1 MVPMSQAIDALAGEP
16 ADLLTPAAIA
26 RGSRVRILDGFAAAE
41 PVWTALHGMGPHSGY
56 QSRIWQEAFHR
67 HLGAD
72 RFLCLAAIDDPLG
85 APLGLL
91 PLWIERRQ
99 GLGIARFIGG
109 SHVNFAMGLWR
120 PDAHRL
126 LGERGMAAVLARI
139 AAAAPS
145 RIDLFALTGQPHSWE
160 DTPNPLAA
168 LPHGPSPSF
177 GYGLDLGPDAEAV
190 LARVVSSAS
199 RRKLRKKERNL
210 AEAGPVAFARAATP
224 AAVERLTDLF
234 LAWKAER
241 FRALGIHNVFA
252 EPGMRAFIV
261 EAATASL
268 GAPEPALELCALS
281 VAGEPVALFGGTIAR
296 GRYSGMFN
304 AMAPGE
310 VQKDSPGEL
319 LLHHLIRDCCE
330 RGLAIFDL
338 GAGEAQYK
346 QNLCDRV
353 EPLFDQFIP
362 VTWRGQLA
370 TRAMAAK
377 AAAKR
382 EVKQSPTLWAI
393 VQRFRRLRAG
403 RDIAS

>member
-1 MVPMSQAIDALAGEP
+1 MVPMSLTIDAVAGTP
-16 ADLLTPAAIA
+16 ADLSSASAAG
-26 RGSRVRILDGFAAAE
+26 RGCSVRILDGFAGAA
-41 PVWTALHGMGPHSGY
+41 PVWTALQHLAPHSGY
-56 QSRIWQEAFHR
+56 QLLGWQEAFHR
-67 HLGAD
+67 HLGAG
-72 RFLCLAAIDDPLG
+72 RTLCLAAVHDPLG
-85 APLGLL
+85 APLGLM
-91 PLWIERRQ
+91 PLAIERRQ
-99 GLGIARFIGG
+99 GLGLARFIGG

-126 LGERGMAAVLARI
+126 LGAGGAAAVLAQI
-139 AAAAPS
+139 AAAAPA
-145 RIDLFALTGQPHSWE
+145 RIDLFALTGQPHEWE
-160 DTPNPLAA
+160 GVPNPLAA
-168 LPHGPSPSF
+168 LPHAPSPSF
-177 GYGLDLGPDAEAV
+177 GYGLDLAADAEAV

-210 AEAGPVAFARAATP
+210 AETGPVAFAVAATP
-224 AAVERLTDLF
+224 GEIERLADLF

-252 EPGMRAFIV
+252 EPGMRAFILD
-261 EAATASL
+261 AARTEP
-268 GAPEPALELCALS
+268 GEGGPALELCALT
-281 VAGEPVALFGGTIAR
+281 VAGEPVAIFGGTVAR

-319 LLHHLIRDCCE
+319 LLHHLIRHCCE

-353 EPLFDQFIP
+353 EPLFDQFVP

-382 EVKQSPTLWAI
+382 EIKQSPTLWAI
-393 VQRFRRLRAG
+393 VRRVRRMRAA
-403 RDIAS
+403 RDTPA